1 MRPRDL
7 EPGNRRHRASLH
19 LDVARSTSWLPNGKH
34 SNVLP
39 QRLTAWQVLYGPCP
53 VGAGKVIVNPSAPS
67 LPALRSHSDAKSLLM
82 VLFAHAS
89 RCSRSLRQSSM

>member
-39 QRLTAWQVLYGPCP
+39 QTDCM
-53 VGAGKVIVNPSAPS
+53 AG
-67 LPALRSHSDAKSLLM
+67 ALRPMPRWRGQSHS
-82 VLFAHAS
+82 
-89 RCSRSLRQSSM
+89 